1 MTSTIEN
8 LCHEYAS
15 DVLFS
20 QELSFSGAPVMI
32 IIYLE
37 ARYLNELGAFLRN
50 HGYGMTSRKNEG
62 KHFSLA
68 RFELINLSHYD
79 EGLSENLDHWS

>member
-37 ARYLNELGAFLRN
+37 VRYLNELGVFLRN
-50 HGYGMTSRKNEG
+50 HGYNMTSRKNQG
-62 KHFSLA
+62 KHFSLVK
-68 RFELINLSHYD
+68 FELINLSHYD
-79 EGLSENLDHWS
+79 KGLSEDLGYGG